1 MRISLKVEFPYNE
14 GSAPPAC
21 PQNPYNWETTNNKQ
35 EIGEVEQTD
44 KCDGNPCVPTSQCPQ
59 AQDLLATRKR

>member
-44 KCDGNPCVPTSQCPQ
+44 KTCQPDETCIPSSKCASLQV
-59 AQDLLATRKR
+59 

>member
-1 MRISLKVEFPYNE
+1 MRISLKVEFPFKE
-14 GSAPPAC
+14 GSPPPAC
-21 PQNPYNWETTNNKQ
+21 PQNPYNNE